1 MSNDTNLT
9 KERINTAQPSTQAG
23 SVIKN
28 ALKMAFGTM
37 TSRLLGLFREVLLA
51 ALFEKH
57 ITDAWS
63 AAFRI
68 PNLFRRLL
76 GEGSLSVSF
85 IPVFV
90 DAHLDSEARAK
101 NLVNTMYSILLI
113 ILSVITVFG
122 LLCPDLILSTVLDP
136 AYIAQT
142 EKYNLTVHM
151 AKIMFLFL
159 FFISSFAFFMGIL
172 NALGEFFLPAIAPT
186 LWNLAMVISTVWPV
200 KWLSKESA
208 NYGDQLAWGVVIGG
222 FLQCVILIPALYK
235 KGYFPKLTTQ
245 FKNPDVN
252 RVFRNMVPGLIG
264 TGLLQ
269 FTTVINLRFSSSL
282 TEGTISYINYI
293 DRLVEL
299 PLSLI
304 SVSLGTALLPS
315 LAKLWSQNSKDAMAE
330 ESRKYLELNLLISI
344 AAACGLYSLAQP
356 IVQLLFGRGHF
367 SQNDVI
373 IASEILKT
381 YCWILIFASGV
392 RVLTPA
398 YYAVKNTWLPAT
410 ISAGCFV
417 IHIFLAPFLMS
428 KYQVHGLMMSTMTT
442 AGINMIMLL
451 ALYNKFIYKFHY
463 KQYFKN
469 VSKFIVIGALVFAIT
484 QIYYLM
490 EGSFPKH
497 TIGIGLNLLLT
508 AMAAGAMFVVSCHFL
523 KVDFIHEVLNKI
535 QSRLLKRVK
544 K

>member
-1 MSNDTNLT
+1 MSNDTDLT
-9 KERINTAQPSTQAG
+9 RERISTTQPATQAG

-37 TSRLLGLFREVLLA
+37 TSRVLGLFREVLLA

-57 ITDAWS
+57 VTDAWS

-113 ILSVITVFG
+113 ILSAITVFG
-122 LLCPDLILSTVLDP
+122 LLFPDLILTTVLDP
-136 AYIAQT
+136 SYIAQT

-172 NALGEFFLPAIAPT
+172 NALGEFFLPALAPT
-186 LWNLAMVISTVWPV
+186 LWNLCMVISTVWPAR
-200 KWLSKESA
+200 WLSRESA

-222 FLQCVILIPALYK
+222 ILQCAILIPALKK

-245 FKNPDVN
+245 FKNSDVS

-282 TEGTISYINYI
+282 NEGTISYINYI
-293 DRLVEL
+293 DRLIEL

-315 LAKLWSQNSKDAMAE
+315 LAKLWSQNSKEAMAE

-367 SQNDVI
+367 SLNDVI
-373 IASEILKT
+373 IASQILKT

-398 YYAVKNTWLPAT
+398 YYAVKNTWLPAV
-410 ISAGCFV
+410 ISGGCFL

-428 KYQVHGLMMSTMTT
+428 KYQVHGLMMSTMIT
-442 AGINMIMLL
+442 AGINMVMLL
-451 ALYNKFIYKFHY
+451 IFYNKFIYKFHY
-463 KQYFKN
+463 QQYAKN
-469 VSKFIVIGALVFAIT
+469 VAKYILIGIGVYLIT
-484 QIYYLM
+484 RIYYLM
-490 EGSFPKH
+490 ETTFPQN
-497 TIGIGLNLLLT
+497 TFGIGFNLILTLL
-508 AMAAGAMFVVSCHFL
+508 AAGAMFIVSCHYL
-523 KVDFIHEVLNKI
+523 KVDFIHEVLTKI
-535 QSRLLKRVK
+535 QVRFKRSK

>member
-9 KERINTAQPSTQAG
+9 SETISTAPAGTQAG

-113 ILSVITVFG
+113 ILSAITVFG
-122 LLCPDLILSTVLDP
+122 LLFPDLILSTVLDP

-151 AKIMFLFL
+151 ARIMFLFL

-186 LWNLAMVISTVWPV
+186 LWNLAMVISTIWPAQ
-200 KWLSKESA
+200 WLSRESA
-208 NYGDQLAWGVVIGG
+208 HYGDQLAWGVVIGG
-222 FLQCVILIPALYK
+222 VLQCLILIPALHR
-235 KGYFPKLTTQ
+235 KGYFPKLTAQ
-245 FKNPDVN
+245 FKNPDVS

-282 TEGTISYINYI
+282 NEGTISYINYI
-293 DRLVEL
+293 DRLIEL

-315 LAKLWSQNSKDAMAE
+315 LSKLWSQSSREVFSE

-367 SQNDVI
+367 SLNDVI

-398 YYAVKNTWLPAT
+398 YYAVKNTWLPAV
-410 ISAGCFV
+410 ISGGCFL
-417 IHIFLAPFLMS
+417 IHIFLAPYLMS

-442 AGINMIMLL
+442 AGINMLMLL
-451 ALYNKFIYKFHY
+451 VLYSKFIHKFDY
-463 KQYFKN
+463 KQYTKN
-469 VSKFIVIGALVFAIT
+469 VTKFILIGASVFGIT

-490 EGSFPKH
+490 EGSFPANNF
-497 TIGIGLNLLLT
+497 GVGFNLILT
-508 AMAAGAMFVVSCHFL
+508 LMAAGAMFIVACHFL
-523 KVDFIHEVLNKI
+523 KVDFIHEVLSKI
-535 QSRLLKRVK
+535 QSRLARVK

>member
-9 KERINTAQPSTQAG
+9 RETISTPQPSTQAG

-57 ITDAWS
+57 ITDSWS

-113 ILSVITVFG
+113 ILSAITVFG
-122 LLCPDLILSTVLDP
+122 LLCPNLILSTVLDP

-151 AKIMFLFL
+151 AQIMFLFL

-186 LWNLAMVISTVWPV
+186 LWNLAMVISTIWPA
-200 KWLSKESA
+200 KWLSRESA
-208 NYGDQLAWGVVIGG
+208 NFGDQLAWGVVIGG
-222 FLQCVILIPALYK
+222 FLQCAILIPALYK

-245 FKNPDVN
+245 FKNPDVA

-282 TEGTISYINYI
+282 NEGTISYINYI
-293 DRLVEL
+293 DRLIEL

-315 LAKLWSQNSKDAMAE
+315 LSKLWAQNSKEAMAE

-356 IVQLLFGRGHF
+356 IVHLLFGRGHF
-367 SQNDVI
+367 SPQDVLT
-373 IASEILKT
+373 ASEILKT

-410 ISAGCFV
+410 ISAGCVV
-417 IHIFLAPFLMS
+417 IHLFLAPFLMS
-428 KYQVHGLMMSTMTT
+428 KYQVHGLMISTMST
-442 AGINMIMLL
+442 AGINMLMLL
-451 ALYNKFIYKFHY
+451 VLYNKFIYKFNY
-463 KQYFKN
+463 KQYAKN
-469 VSKFIVIGALVFAIT
+469 VSKFILIGLSIFGIT
-484 QIYYLM
+484 HIYYLM
-490 EGSFPKH
+490 EGSFPSN
-497 TIGIGLNLLLT
+497 TIGVGFNLILT
-508 AMAAGAMFVVSCHFL
+508 LMAAMAMFIVSCHFL
-523 KVDFIHEVLNKI
+523 KVDFIHEALAKI
-535 QSRLLKRVK
+535 QTRLSREK